1 MGAGGGIDWG
11 GISFEGL
18 DVEVRDEG
26 ADAGADPDGPG
37 ILGDRSARELLYQ
50 EVTELACFLRE
61 RSGDLAANSG
71 EDCGPPSAQ
80 KSLAEVRVLEE
91 VTNQLE
97 ELLAGRATQR
107 LLRLHL
113 SERYRNQQLKRLDVC
128 KAQESRSS
136 AQRGSLD
143 KVKADQAEEAKR
155 ARVEIDKL
163 RVATKEVQKGLE
175 AELTTHFKSS
185 VRIVG
190 EIAQI

>member
-1 MGAGGGIDWG
+1 M
-11 GISFEGL
+11 
-18 DVEVRDEG
+18 
-26 ADAGADPDGPG
+26 
-37 ILGDRSARELLYQ
+37 
-50 EVTELACFLRE
+50 
-61 RSGDLAANSG
+61 
-71 EDCGPPSAQ
+71 
-80 KSLAEVRVLEE
+80 
-91 VTNQLE
+91 
-97 ELLAGRATQR
+97 
-107 LLRLHL
+107 LHL